1 MNTPDDYEL
10 EELIQERIQY
20 NTQKWR
26 YSLDPRDPDYLE
38 EDSEEEEL

>member
-1 MNTPDDYEL
+1 MISDNYPDDYEL
-10 EELIQERIQY
+10 AEFERERIQY

-38 EDSEEEEL
+38 EEE